1 MPSLA
6 KLKALMAEQER
17 QAAELRELFLKTQ
30 QEEEERLKKEEEER
44 IRRETEERQRK
55 EAEEKRLAEEVW
67 VAELARKAEEERK
80 RVEEEDRVQKASET
94 SGSNRID
101 VNMTTESEWSRMSP
115 LSTSWALI
123 AFSAAEQTEQMGQP
137 KASGSRVRARSKT
150 PAKKHSAPSVGELPI
165 PCYTCEKREEPGKC
179 ARTG

>member
-6 KLKALMAEQER
+6 ELKALMAEQER

-55 EAEEKRLAEEVW
+55 EAEEKRLAEEAR
-67 VAELARKAEEERK
+67 VAEIARKAEEERK
-80 RVEEEDRVQKASET
+80 RVEEEDRVRKASET
-94 SGSNRID
+94 TGSNRVD

-123 AFSAAEQTEQMGQP
+123 AFSAVEQMGQP

-150 PAKKHSAPSVGELPI
+150 PARKHSVLSVGKLPI
-165 PCYTCEKREEPGKC
+165 PCYTCEKKGEPEKC

>member
-6 KLKALMAEQER
+6 ELKALMAEQES

-30 QEEEERLKKEEEER
+30 QEEEERLQKEEEER
-44 IRRETEERQRK
+44 IWRETEEKQRK
-55 EAEEKRLAEEVW
+55 EAEEKRLAEEAR
-67 VAELARKAEEERK
+67 VAELARKASEERK
-80 RVEEEDRVQKASET
+80 RVEEEDHVRKASET
-94 SGSNRID
+94 TGSNRID

-123 AFSAAEQTEQMGQP
+123 VFSAAEQAEEMGQP
-137 KASGSRVRARSKT
+137 KVSGSQVRARSKT
-150 PAKKHSAPSVGELPI
+150 LARKRSVPSVGELPI
-165 PCYTCEKREEPGKC
+165 PCYTCEKRGEPGKC

>member
-6 KLKALMAEQER
+6 ELKALMAEQER

-44 IRRETEERQRK
+44 IRREAEEKQRK
-55 EAEEKRLAEEVW
+55 EAEEKRLAEEAR

-80 RVEEEDRVQKASET
+80 RVEEEDRVRKASET
-94 SGSNRID
+94 TGSNRID

-115 LSTSWALI
+115 PI
-123 AFSAAEQTEQMGQP
+123 NIMGVNCIFSGR
-137 KASGSRVRARSKT
+137 ASGANGATK
-150 PAKKHSAPSVGELPI
+150 SVGKSSPSLEQNSGQKVFGSE
-165 PCYTCEKREEPGKC
+165 CG
-179 ARTG
+179 RTAHTMLHV